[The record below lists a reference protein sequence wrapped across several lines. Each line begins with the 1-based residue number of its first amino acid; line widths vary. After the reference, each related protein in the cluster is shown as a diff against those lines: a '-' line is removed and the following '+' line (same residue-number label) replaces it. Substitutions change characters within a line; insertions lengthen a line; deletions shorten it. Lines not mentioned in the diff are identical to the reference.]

1 MCSTVHPAS
10 WAASKKAAAWRRPGS
25 ATSASPSRATTA
37 SSRRE
42 QRGRVAL
49 LVEDVGRQD
58 ELEGPECE
66 RSPESSHASTARCE
80 AKPVRRRIGGGEL
93 DRLRSPVGCE
103 HVGARAR
110 GGKRR
115 QRQAATHLQDAPAL
129 EIELGHVPRESEP
142 ARPQLGPVGQ
152 ELVLVEALLV
162 DQALRI
168 VGPQHDELVLADPDA
183 LFPHPASLPPR

>member
-1 MCSTVHPAS
+1 MCSTIHP
-10 WAASKKAAAWRRPGS
+10 GQLGGL
-25 ATSASPSRATTA
+25 
-37 SSRRE
+37 E
-42 QRGRVAL
+42 EGGRVAAAGIGDERL
-49 LVEDVGRQD
+49 AVARDDRVEQAEQRDRVAVLVEDVGRQD
-58 ELEGPECE
+58 ELEGTEDE
-66 RSPESSHASTARCE
+66 RSRVVPRQHGGREPE
-80 AKPVRRRIGGGEL
+80 PVRRRIGGGEL

-115 QRQAATHLQDAPAL
+115 QREAATHLQDAPAL